1 MLKAGRCL
9 MCMKGISATAN
20 ICPWCHTTTSYGK
33 RCIATRTLHAKL
45 NKIAVWFAV
54 VVMRNVA
61 PKKMARKKTL
71 TKNVAMKGPVTLAAP
86 TAG

>member
-1 MLKAGRCL
+1 

-71 TKNVAMKGPVTLAAP
+71 TKNVAGGSVKGMPGVPLKVAAP
-86 TAG
+86 L

>member
-1 MLKAGRCL
+1 MLIAGRCR

-33 RCIATRTLHAKL
+33 RRIATRTLHAKL
-45 NKIAVWFAV
+45 NELAVWFAV
-54 VVMRNVA
+54 VLMRKSHRRRWLGNRPYKERLV
-61 PKKMARKKTL
+61 K
-71 TKNVAMKGPVTLAAP
+71 LAEP